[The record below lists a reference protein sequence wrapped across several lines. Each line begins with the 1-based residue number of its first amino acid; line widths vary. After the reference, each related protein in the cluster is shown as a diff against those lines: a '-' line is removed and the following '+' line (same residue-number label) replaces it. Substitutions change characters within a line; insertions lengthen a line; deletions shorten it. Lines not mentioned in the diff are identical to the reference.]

1 MYNMNRFAYEGEE
14 AMNNFKIEV
23 AKLLSSKIDCLSQ
36 EDIYSMLEVPTN
48 TEMGDFA
55 FPCFKLAK
63 ELKKAPQVIAKEI
76 KDNLEESEI
85 IDKVE
90 NVNAYINFFLN
101 KSTLVKDILDTVL
114 LERENYGI
122 KKSKELGNIVID
134 YSSPN
139 IAKPF
144 HVGHLRSTVI
154 GNSLYRIYEA
164 LGYKCVGVNH
174 LGDWGTQFGKLIV
187 AYKKYSSKQKVEEE
201 GISELLRI
209 YVLFH
214 EEAKKYPEMDQEAR
228 DYFTKMENG
237 DEEALALWNWFKS
250 VSLREFE
257 RVYQMLGVQFDS
269 YNGEAFYN
277 DKMDEVIKELEEKGL
292 IEVSDGAKIV
302 RLDDDNMPPCL
313 ITKNDGS
320 SLYATRDITAAKY
333 RKETYDFKK
342 CIIVTALQQNLHFA
356 QFFKVIEKMGYDWS
370 KDLVHVPF
378 GMVSM
383 EGGKLSTRSGNV
395 IFLEDILNESIEKT
409 KKVIEEKNPDLPN
422 KEEVARQV
430 GIGAVIFDDMYN
442 NIIKDIQFSWE
453 RVLNFDGETGPYVQY
468 THARACSVLKKAN
481 LKLDNLPQFNIDYHI
496 LVDEASIGVI
506 KQLAIFGQVIQ
517 ESANKYEPSYIARY
531 AVDLAQTFNKFYH
544 DNAILVEEQEI
555 RESRLAIVAAVKY
568 VLKNALFL
576 LGIDAPSQM

>member
-1 MYNMNRFAYEGEE
+1 MNRFAYEGEE

-23 AKLLSSKIDCLSQ
+23 AKLLSNKIDCLSQ
-36 EDIYSMLEVPTN
+36 DDIYSMLEVPTN

-63 ELKKAPQVIAKEI
+63 VLRKAPQVIAKEI
-76 KDNLEESEI
+76 KDSLEESEI

-90 NVNAYINFFLN
+90 NVNAYINFFLD

-187 AYKKYSSKQKVEEE
+187 AYKKYSSKQEVEEK

-250 VSLREFE
+250 VSLNEFE
-257 RVYQMLGVQFDS
+257 RVYEMLGVKFDS

-277 DKMDEVIKELEEKGL
+277 DKMDGVIKELEEKGL

-302 RLDDDNMPPCL
+302 RLDEENMPPCL

-468 THARACSVLKKAN
+468 THARACSVLKRAN

-506 KQLAIFGQVIQ
+506 KQLATFGQVIQ
-517 ESANKYEPSYIARY
+517 EAANKYEPSYIARY

-544 DNAILVEEQEI
+544 DNAILVEEQVT

>member
-1 MYNMNRFAYEGEE
+1 MND
-14 AMNNFKIEV
+14 FKLEI
-23 AKLLSSKIDCLSQ
+23 AKLLSSKIECLTQ
-36 EDIYSMLEVPTN
+36 DELYNMLEIPAN
-48 TEMGDFA
+48 TQMGDFA

-63 ELKKAPQVIAKEI
+63 QLRKAPPIIAKEI
-76 KDNLEESEI
+76 AESIEETDFVSKI
-85 IDKVE
+85 E

-101 KSTLVKDILDTVL
+101 KTVL
-114 LERENYGI
+114 VERVLTTVLQEKENYGLERL
-122 KKSKELGNIVID
+122 KNKGNIVID

-164 LGYKCVGVNH
+164 LGYKCIGINH

-187 AYKKYSSKQKVEEE
+187 AYKKYSSKEAVESE

-214 EEAKKYPEMDQEAR
+214 DEAKENPEMEQEAR
-228 DYFTKMENG
+228 DYFTKMEKG
-237 DEEALALWNWFKS
+237 DSEALELWKWFKA
-250 VSLREFE
+250 VSLKEFE
-257 RVYQMLGVQFDS
+257 RVYNMLGVSFDS

-277 DKMDEVIKELEEKGL
+277 DKMDAVIEELENKGL
-292 IEVSDGAKIV
+292 IEVSEGAKIV
-302 RLDDDNMPPCL
+302 RLDDENMTPCL

-342 CIIVTALQQNLHFA
+342 CIYVTALQQNLHFA
-356 QFFKVIEKMGYDWS
+356 QWFKVIEKMDYDWA
-370 KDLVHVPF
+370 KDLVHVAF

-383 EGGKLSTRSGNV
+383 EGGKLSTRSGNI
-395 IFLEDILNESIEKT
+395 IFLEDILREAVDKT
-409 KKVIEEKNPDLPN
+409 KAIIEDKNPQLPN

-468 THARACSVLKKAN
+468 THARACSVLRKSN
-481 LKLDNLPQFNIDYHI
+481 FDLETIPSLNMNFNHI
-496 LVDEASIGVI
+496 SDDASVGII
-506 KQLAIFGQVIQ
+506 KELAIFKEVI
-517 ESANKYEPSYIARY
+517 EEAAGSYEPSYIARY
-531 AVDLAQTFNKFYH
+531 AVDLAQAFNKFYH
-544 DNAILVEEQEI
+544 DNPILVEDEI
-555 RESRLAIVAAVKY
+555 IKNSRLAIVIATKY
-568 VLKNALFL
+568 TLQNALYL
-576 LGIDAPSQM
+576 LGIDAPEQM